1 LPPTPGRR
9 GVTPA
14 LKAAIAAEPS
24 VPPAQ
29 HVFSNTMPATL
40 TQDQGIAALQA
51 ARPIVQK
58 LPADVRGPALA
69 AMQTLNQSIATKGM
83 TPEAEQMLRAYAQWV
98 DQQRAAGNK
107 QPAAGNK
114 QPAGIAQGR

>member
-1 LPPTPGRR
+1 
-9 GVTPA
+9 
-14 LKAAIAAEPS
+14 
-24 VPPAQ
+24 
-29 HVFSNTMPATL
+29 
-40 TQDQGIAALQA
+40 
-51 ARPIVQK
+51 
-58 LPADVRGPALA
+58 
-69 AMQTLNQSIATKGM
+69 M